1 MKTAAKRDSR
11 TQPAEAEAE
20 AETEAGT
27 GAAPGTGM
35 LERAF
40 AVIRALSDTQAEG
53 SRVTRLAKAVGL
65 TQGTVHRIL
74 HALIAEG
81 VVEQDENSKLYRL
94 SVNFFA
100 LAAQAGNPSGMRT
113 LCRPALLRLCAS
125 LGDTIF
131 LLVKSSF
138 DAVCLDICEG
148 PFPIRSFTGDI
159 GGRVALGV
167 GQGSLAILAFLPEA
181 EREEII
187 RFNVPRIRGYGV
199 LDEVYLRTEIERVR
213 QLGYAGRNSGVLDG
227 MAGVAVPI
235 LDRAGV
241 AVAALSV
248 GTLAARLGD
257 DRLPMVVELLRR
269 QAEAIGPQ
277 TNPFDVALRRPV
289 HGLSRAMT
297 SVRIEGS
304 AQE

>member
-1 MKTAAKRDSR
+1 MNAAAKRESATAD
-11 TQPAEAEAE
+11 T
-20 AETEAGT
+20 AGSPEV
-27 GAAPGTGM
+27 PGTGM
-35 LERAF
+35 LQRSF
-40 AVIRALSDTQAEG
+40 AVIRALAEAQPDG
-53 SRVTRLAKAVGL
+53 GRVTRLAKAVGL

-81 VVEQDENSKLYRL
+81 MVEQDESSKLYRL
-94 SVNFFA
+94 SVEFFA

-227 MAGVAVPI
+227 MGGVAVPI
-235 LDRAGV
+235 LDRTGV

-269 QAEAIGPQ
+269 QAHALGPQ
-277 TNPFDVALRRPV
+277 TNPFDVALRRPM

-297 SVRIEGS
+297 TERI
-304 AQE
+304 A

>member
-1 MKTAAKRDSR
+1 MNAAAKRDADS
-11 TQPAEAEAE
+11 AL
-20 AETEAGT
+20 AETGN
-27 GAAPGTGM
+27 APGPGM

-40 AVIRALSDTQAEG
+40 AVIRALSEAQPDG
-53 SRVTRLAKAVGL
+53 GRVTRLAKAVGM

-81 VVEQDENSKLYRL
+81 IVEQDENSKLYRL
-94 SVNFFA
+94 SVDFFA

-187 RFNVPRIRGYGV
+187 RFNAPRIRGYGV

-235 LDRAGV
+235 LDRTGV

-277 TNPFDVALRRPV
+277 TNPFDVALRRPM

-297 SVRIEGS
+297 TERIAG
-304 AQE
+304 

>member
-1 MKTAAKRDSR
+1 MKAAAKREVVESGSADTS
-11 TQPAEAEAE
+11 E
-20 AETEAGT
+20 
-27 GAAPGTGM
+27 APGTGM
-35 LERAF
+35 LQRSF
-40 AVIRALSDTQAEG
+40 AVIRALADAQPDG
-53 SRVTRLAKAVGL
+53 GRVTRLAKAVGL

-81 VVEQDENSKLYRL
+81 MVEQDENSKLYRL
-94 SVNFFA
+94 SVEFFA

-213 QLGYAGRNSGVLDG
+213 QLGYAGRNSGLLDG

-235 LDRAGV
+235 LDRTGV

-257 DRLPMVVELLRR
+257 DRLRR
-269 QAEAIGPQ
+269 QAQ
-277 TNPFDVALRRPV
+277 TLGAQINPFDVALRRPM

-297 SVRIEGS
+297 TERIAS
-304 AQE
+304 

>member
-1 MKTAAKRDSR
+1 MNAAAKRDADSAV
-11 TQPAEAEAE
+11 AEA
-20 AETEAGT
+20 G
-27 GAAPGTGM
+27 GAPGPGM

-40 AVIRALSDTQAEG
+40 AVIRALSEAQAEG
-53 SRVTRLAKAVGL
+53 GRVTRLAKAVGL

-81 VVEQDENSKLYRL
+81 IVEQDENSKLYRL
-94 SVNFFA
+94 SVDFFA

-235 LDRAGV
+235 LDRTGV

-269 QAEAIGPQ
+269 QADTIGPQ
-277 TNPFDVALRRPV
+277 TNPFDVALRRPM
-289 HGLSRAMT
+289 HGLSRALT
-297 SVRIEGS
+297 TERITG
-304 AQE
+304 

>member
-1 MKTAAKRDSR
+1 MNAAAKRGVAHAD
-11 TQPAEAEAE
+11 TPDAPDAPD
-20 AETEAGT
+20 
-27 GAAPGTGM
+27 APGTGM
-35 LERAF
+35 LQRSF
-40 AVIRALSDTQAEG
+40 AVIRALADAQPDG
-53 SRVTRLAKAVGL
+53 GRVTRLAKAVGL

-81 VVEQDENSKLYRL
+81 MVEQDENSKLYRL
-94 SVNFFA
+94 SVEFFA

-235 LDRAGV
+235 LDRTGV

-269 QAEAIGPQ
+269 QAQALGPQ
-277 TNPFDVALRRPV
+277 TNPFDVALRRPM
-289 HGLSRAMT
+289 HGLSRVMT
-297 SVRIEGS
+297 NERV
-304 AQE
+304 A